1 MGVAGRSLLYGV
13 RAFTCTRINKELMLQ
28 LYKIISLDFG
38 LWGWFL
44 YNL

>member
-13 RAFTCTRINKELMLQ
+13 RAFTCTRMAGTNARCIQ
-28 LYKIISLDFG
+28 IISLDFG

-44 YNL
+44 YDL